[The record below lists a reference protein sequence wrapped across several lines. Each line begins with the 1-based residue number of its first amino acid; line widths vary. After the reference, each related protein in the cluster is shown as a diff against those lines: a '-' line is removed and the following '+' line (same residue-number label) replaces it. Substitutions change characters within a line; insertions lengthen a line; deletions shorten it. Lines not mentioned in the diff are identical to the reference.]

1 MHGRNFIIALVS
13 LVTLSACSTGA
24 KYANTP
30 PGAAIRAMAT
40 EFGAER
46 VNAVSTQYGAS
57 MSLPKEAADRT
68 LEAALDYCYARGGR
82 GSNWGE
88 TLGACIE
95 INTEHEIFVVKK
107 LALEY
112 GNVLLEVAEFTP
124 SNESKLDNYLKIVW
138 GYTTIAEIQREQAA
152 KIEGDRLSQE
162 YKRQRLVEKRLNE
175 RHKVSYVGAPVCQDL
190 EPTTSFGGSITL
202 MAVVEQVEGNRIKIF
217 VERAVMTASPNLS
230 PAGFRQHYGWVDV
243 WDVYPC
249 S

>member
-1 MHGRNFIIALVS
+1 MHGRKFIIVLFS

-40 EFGAER
+40 EFGGER
-46 VNAVSTQYGAS
+46 VNAVSTQHGAS

-68 LEAALDYCYARGGR
+68 LKAALDYCYARGGR

-88 TLGACIE
+88 AIGACIDV
-95 INTEHEIFVVKK
+95 NTEHEIFVVKNID
-107 LALEY
+107 LEH
-112 GNVLLEVAEFTP
+112 GNVVLQVAEFTP
-124 SNESKLDNYLKIVW
+124 SNGSELDYYLKVVW
-138 GYTTIAEIQREQAA
+138 GYTTIAETQREQAA
-152 KIEGDRLSQE
+152 KIKGDRLSQE
-162 YKRQRLVEKRLNE
+162 YKRQRLTEKRLNE

-217 VERAVMTASPNLS
+217 VERAVMTAAPNLS
-230 PAGFRQHYGWVDV
+230 PGGFSQHYGWVNV